1 MNPLVSFALLSFH
14 GTHVFVGVVHPD
26 FVTLWQEQGR
36 VTRPETVGEAD
47 FETLIKHVLNVL
59 AVVVQQRTK
68 TLVQHL
74 EKEEGEKSRN
84 LFLEYYE
91 HWYSKIFFTHRVVVV
106 EVVEGGNL
114 AHELLVDDEREV
126 EVEYDVVVD
135 GQTDDEANER
145 EVAGRDERGKR
156 VEPVR
161 PALGLVHKQGCKKQS
176 EEPGYFWQTE
186 RLFIEK

>member
-1 MNPLVSFALLSFH
+1 
-14 GTHVFVGVVHPD
+14 VVHPD

-91 HWYSKIFFTHRVVVV
+91 H
-106 EVVEGGNL
+106 
-114 AHELLVDDEREV
+114 
-126 EVEYDVVVD
+126 
-135 GQTDDEANER
+135 
-145 EVAGRDERGKR
+145 
-156 VEPVR
+156 
-161 PALGLVHKQGCKKQS
+161 
-176 EEPGYFWQTE
+176 
-186 RLFIEK
+186 